1 MKTHSQKPAE
11 VTREWFIVDASGV
24 TLGRLATVVAR
35 TLTGKHKPTYTPHVD
50 GGDGVIII
58 NARHIKVTGKKYTDK
73 KYHRHSGYPGGL
85 KTKSFEQE
93 INQNP
98 ERIVARAVAGM
109 LPDNKLR
116 DQRIKRLK
124 VYKSAEHPHTAQQP
138 TELKV

>member
-11 VTREWFIVDASGV
+11 VTREWFVVDASGV